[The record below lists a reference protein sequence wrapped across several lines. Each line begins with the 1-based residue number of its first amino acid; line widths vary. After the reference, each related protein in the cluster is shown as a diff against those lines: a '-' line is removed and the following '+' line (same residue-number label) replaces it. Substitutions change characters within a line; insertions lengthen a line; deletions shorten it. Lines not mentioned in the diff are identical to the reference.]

1 MTDYLVM
8 STDEA
13 IQWKPV
19 AHVGFSEESVYLHHS
34 EIVKVRESVGTE
46 EDLSVN
52 ENQAGAEEETDMGGA
67 ECSQFHNV

>member
-34 EIVKVRESVGTE
+34 EIVRESVGTE